1 MRKWFLIILVLTT
14 SVFAKSGVWFSFKTG
29 FPLTGS
35 SVGLKMG
42 SLAPYGGIDAFRI
55 NMEVKDEYTSW
66 DTDYWGNGNLYKK
79 YERTSTFSASV
90 ILFAPHA
97 GLRFYLKQSTLKL
110 YVKGDIML
118 FIPSVDGKDKGE
130 RIWYNPDGSIED
142 IDKWDDS
149 LDNEDIESIED
160 ALDMIT
166 ITPGIG
172 IEYPISDHF
181 SIGGEF
187 GFRLFLN
194 SIDTKNAYTDEY
206 DGEVEWKEES
216 KNSIS
221 STLGFTYTSI
231 TLNFIL

>member
-1 MRKWFLIILVLTT
+1 MKKLILILLLIST
-14 SVFAKSGVWFSFKTG
+14 SIFAKSGLWFSFKTG

-42 SLAPYGGIDAFRI
+42 PFAPYGGIDMFQLGL
-55 NMEVKDEYTSW
+55 EVKDDYTEW
-66 DTDYWGNGNLYKK
+66 DNDYWGDGGLYKR
-79 YERTSTFSASV
+79 YERTSKYDASA
-90 ILFAPHA
+90 ILFAPHV

-118 FIPSVDGKDKGE
+118 FIPSVDGNDKGE
-130 RIWYNPDGSIED
+130 RIWYNPDGSID
-142 IDKWDDS
+142 NIDKWDDS
-149 LDNEDIESIED
+149 MDKEDRKSIED
-160 ALDMIT
+160 ALDMVT

-172 IEYPISDHF
+172 LEYPVSDHF

-187 GFRLFLN
+187 GFRFFLN
-194 SIDTKNAYTDEY
+194 SIDSENTYSDEY

-216 KNSIS
+216 KDSINSS
-221 STLGFTYTSI
+221 LGFTYTSI